1 MVLAAASSTICS
13 PRISRSLALPAPLG
27 VGIVAPGF
35 LLPAEQY
42 TSYAHLLSSFG
53 LCAQVVPDRMSSL
66 SQPAPIGARAA
77 ELLDA
82 AETQARRSRLPPSAP
97 LVLVGHSRGA
107 KACCVA
113 ASMSRRPVAAL
124 ILLDP
129 VDVTPFDSE
138 SVLQSLATAPVPT
151 AVLGAARGADCAPV
165 GSNYE
170 EFYTS
175 LVRADA
181 MRLLGVL
188 PSAGHMQFVD
198 DRRSL
203 GWDVCA
209 VGKSPDAAVHDAAFA
224 MIAAWVAVTLPARLA
239 AASSRDVA
247 EVAAELEMQLAAQDA
262 VGQDAALQLA
272 RAILAAEPQGE
283 LEEKRPWV
291 ACGQLRLAA
300 QSHRNHNHVRWSC
313 L

>member
-1 MVLAAASSTICS
+1 
-13 PRISRSLALPAPLG
+13 
-27 VGIVAPGF
+27 
-35 LLPAEQY
+35 
-42 TSYAHLLSSFG
+42 
-53 LCAQVVPDRMSSL
+53 
-66 SQPAPIGARAA
+66 
-77 ELLDA
+77 
-82 AETQARRSRLPPSAP
+82 
-97 LVLVGHSRGA
+97 
-107 KACCVA
+107 
-113 ASMSRRPVAAL
+113 VAAL

-170 EFYTS
+170 EFYAS

-188 PSAGHMQFVD
+188 PSAGHTQFVD

-203 GWDVCA
+203 RLDVCA

-283 LEEKRPWV
+283 LEEKRPGV

-300 QSHRNHNHVRWSC
+300 QSHRNHNNVRWSC